1 MFAMDGGHKHFL
13 LSFDCSHWLCI
24 AIHNTVG
31 LECAAVK
38 QTMRRDPNIWQ
49 RRPMSA
55 TILQYAA
62 EDASQLLLLADRLS
76 SDLDGAELR

>member
-1 MFAMDGGHKHFL
+1 
-13 LSFDCSHWLCI
+13 
-24 AIHNTVG
+24 
-31 LECAAVK
+31 
-38 QTMRRDPNIWQ
+38 
-49 RRPMSA
+49 MSA